1 LRRSSKRDA
10 EDFAETTKGG
20 LIGCEIFEDEAT
32 GERGMVGREILEV
45 EAKLLLGVIPDK
57 RGIVGAGARARGEF
71 NVTRAEAGDIADL
84 L

>member
-1 LRRSSKRDA
+1 LRRSSRRDA
-10 EDFAETTKGG
+10 DDFAETTKG

-57 RGIVGAGARARGEF
+57 TGIVGAGARARGEF
-71 NVTRAEAGDIADL
+71 SVTRAEAEDIADL
-84 L
+84 P